1 MRIHKGIFNYFHK
14 FNQYINAMK
23 INKFICLTLL
33 ILFMTSCE
41 KKENTAEQ
49 SYIFIL
55 PYSAT
60 VTVGGVVGIKTL
72 SFNVGDTVSGSEI
85 TEGMVTIRIAHHT
98 YLNDGPPSSASYQE
112 FLNIPLECLMLQG
125 K

>member
-1 MRIHKGIFNYFHK
+1 MRIIKGIFNCFHK
-14 FNQYINAMK
+14 FNQDFNAMK
-23 INKFICLTLL
+23 INKFISLALL
-33 ILFMTSCE
+33 ILSMASCE
-41 KKENTAEQ
+41 KKENTADQ

-72 SFNVGDTVSGSEI
+72 SFNVGDTVLGREI

-98 YLNDGPPSSASYQE
+98 SLNDGPPGSTSYQE
-112 FLNIPLECLMLQG
+112 FLNIPLECLLLQG